1 MVAPHTGGRRGSLSP
16 SGRLRCGFK
25 WACRNPSPH
34 EPRDVIEPRG
44 ALFRG
49 EPAERAYFGH
59 RSAHSTAARPPPNH
73 ARDSGRAACLHCR
86 PSAIGKNKDVEK
98 RKKNLAFSWA
108 ASFWLGSLAVLPSL
122 ELDQTKP
129 RKERL
134 AVAAH
139 VATYMPSKIIKK
151 NKIKI
156 VNKPKLLEV
165 QNRCQ

>member
-1 MVAPHTGGRRGSLSP
+1 M
-16 SGRLRCGFK
+16 
-25 WACRNPSPH
+25 
-34 EPRDVIEPRG
+34 
-44 ALFRG
+44 
-49 EPAERAYFGH
+49 
-59 RSAHSTAARPPPNH
+59 
-73 ARDSGRAACLHCR
+73 
-86 PSAIGKNKDVEK
+86 GKNKDVEK